1 MTARFVEPA
10 PRAERVATCT
20 AAAALITVW
29 TLWVGKDVSWDV
41 FNHQLY
47 LPFSLVS
54 GRYATDLFA
63 AGPQSYQN
71 PLGYLPF
78 YGLVAVGLPSWLI
91 GCLLALAHASAAWP
105 LHQIACALWG
115 NGPAERATRC
125 MAVAAAMTAPTFLI
139 VAGTSSVDPLCGCL
153 VLLAL
158 VPGLAPQPRRRDW
171 LWGGLALGLAI
182 AIKPTN
188 LAFALA
194 IGVMLAMR
202 GATREMAWAELACF
216 VSAAAAALLLGA
228 GYWSA
233 WLWRSFD
240 SPVFPLFN
248 QFFQSPFAPAG
259 PTVAGRFLPRT
270 ALDYVT
276 RPLELAEF
284 RSFTSTE
291 GFAPDIRPAFAL
303 LMPGAWLVR
312 WAVRKHAA
320 SVSVTVSS
328 ILRRAD
334 LRLTV
339 FTLVAYLLWMAT
351 SGNSRYAV
359 ALFLVIGLQMARAV
373 QAALPHRYVGLFIG
387 AVVAGQLVYYV
398 KDGDHRYF
406 AVPWDKHPFFSVNA
420 ADRLVREPFLHISI
434 GVQSFAAVAP
444 YLNHGGALINAVGQF
459 SLPMDGK
466 LGERLIAKLGQWQ
479 GKTRFLFHK
488 PPKLDEPETAEAAR
502 QKIDRLTYRLRL
514 LVEWTDCE
522 PIVLE
527 SDAITDSGRTT
538 TKDVENG
545 PRTTTL
551 LSCKAVARNDVDP
564 ELDKALIRADKVYSL
579 IEHQCPKIFGPVP
592 LATDIGDNVFQ
603 RRYANYDVRVSI
615 SPNEGVTLTHF
626 RSLSAISMGSIEHVI
641 GNGGIDA
648 CKAWQK
654 LNIR

>member
-1 MTARFVEPA
+1 MNARLVEPA
-10 PRAERVATCT
+10 LNAERLAVCT
-20 AAAALITVW
+20 AAVVLITIW
-29 TLWVGKDVSWDV
+29 TLLVGKDVSWDV

-78 YGLVAVGLPSWLI
+78 YGLVAANLPSWLI

-105 LHQIACALWG
+105 LHQMACALWG
-115 NGPAERATRC
+115 TAPAERTVRC
-125 MAVAAAMTAPTFLI
+125 LAVAAAMAAPTFLI

-158 VPGLAPQPRRRDW
+158 VPGLAPRPLLTHW

-194 IGVMLAMR
+194 IGVVLAIR
-202 GATREMAWAELACF
+202 GAAKEMTWVEFATFAG
-216 VSAAAAALLLGA
+216 AAAMALLLGA
-228 GYWSA
+228 GFWSA

-248 QFFQSPFAPAG
+248 QFFHSPFAPAG

-303 LMPGAWLVR
+303 LLLGAWLVR
-312 WAVRKHAA
+312 LALRKHATSA
-320 SVSVTVSS
+320 SEVS
-328 ILRRAD
+328 IWRRPD
-334 LRLTV
+334 LRLAA
-339 FTLVAYLLWMAT
+339 FALVAYLLWMAT

-359 ALFLVIGLQMARAV
+359 ALFLVIGLLLARAV

-387 AVVAGQLVYYV
+387 AIVAGQLLYYV
-398 KDGDHRYF
+398 KDGDHRFF
-406 AVPWDKHPFFSVNA
+406 AGPWDKHPFFRVHA
-420 ADRLVREPFLHISI
+420 AKRLVQEPFLHISI
-434 GVQSFAAVAP
+434 GVQSFAAIAP

-466 LGERLIAKLGQWQ
+466 LGERLRAKLGEWE

-488 PPKLDEPETAEAAR
+488 PPKLDEPETAEAVR
-502 QKIDRLTYRLRL
+502 LKLDRLTYRLRL
-514 LVEWTDCE
+514 RVDWTDCE
-522 PIVLE
+522 PIVLD
-527 SDAITDSGRTT
+527 SDAITDSGRTIRN
-538 TKDVENG
+538 DVDNG

-579 IEHQCPKIFGPVP
+579 IEQQCPKIFGPVP

-603 RRYANYDVRVSI
+603 RRYANYDVRVSV
-615 SPNEGVTLTHF
+615 SPKEGVTLTHF
-626 RSLSAISMGSIEHVI
+626 RSLSAISMGSIDHVI
-641 GNGGIDA
+641 GNGGVDA
-648 CKAWQK
+648 CTAWRK
-654 LNIR
+654 LNIQ